1 MTILRYSLINFITYV
16 PVYLFVAKKRK
27 QKKTGILKRQ
37 QKKRQKKMIQRRK
50 TMPKR
55 SPQQNGTP
63 QQLEQL
69 LSTLP
74 TLAFEPEL
82 ADLNMGHEE
91 LRTLL
96 QSERTEADILME
108 LLTEEFIADLDQRLE
123 EMETVHSEKSIK
135 SILAKV
141 TRHQIANKD
150 KIPYLSNPV
159 LIAIFLKTRSAVE
172 GKELDL
178 AGLPAV
184 MDEFDKRNHDYIQ
197 GLTQKVQVSEEA
209 GLSIKADEELSEE
222 EKIKEWIPAIKADI
236 YTKYLALVP
245 AEKQEQVEEDL
256 DVFLVDF
263 EPPPVAEWDADL
275 VKEFMEKWFLENAN
289 PLEEDLESMR
299 ESLSNLF
306 DFLAEEE
313 LLSAGFLDAASMY
326 LQKS

>member
-1 MTILRYSLINFITYV
+1 
-16 PVYLFVAKKRK
+16 VAKKRK
-27 QKKTGILKRQ
+27 KKKTGILKRQ
-37 QKKRQKKMIQRRK
+37 QKKRQEKMIQRRK
-50 TMPKR
+50 SMPRR
-55 SPQQNGTP
+55 SLQQNVPP

-69 LSTLP
+69 LSALP

-82 ADLNMGHEE
+82 ADLDMDHEK

-96 QSERTEADILME
+96 QSERTEVDILME
-108 LLTEEFIADLDQRLE
+108 LLTEDFIAELNQRLG
-123 EMETVHSEKSIK
+123 EMVTVHPEKSIK

-141 TRHQIANKD
+141 TLHQIANKD

-159 LIAIFLKTRSAVE
+159 LIAIFLKTLSTVE

-184 MDEFDKRNHDYIQ
+184 MDEFDKRNQDYIQ
-197 GLTQKVQVSEEA
+197 GLTQKIQVSEETDF
-209 GLSIKADEELSEE
+209 SIKDDKEWLEE
-222 EKIKEWIPAIKADI
+222 EKPKERIPAIKAEI
-236 YTKYLALVP
+236 YTKYLALLP
-245 AEKQEQVEEDL
+245 AEKQEQMEEDL
-256 DVFLVDF
+256 EVFLVDF
-263 EPPPVAEWDADL
+263 DPPSVAEWDADL

-313 LLSAGFLDAASMY
+313 LLSAGFLDAVSMY

>member
-1 MTILRYSLINFITYV
+1 MT
-16 PVYLFVAKKRK
+16 KKRK
-27 QKKTGILKRQ
+27 PKKAGILKRQ
-37 QKKRQKKMIQRRK
+37 QKKRQKKLIQRRK

-63 QQLEQL
+63 QQLEQIL
-69 LSTLP
+69 NTLP

-82 ADLNMGHEE
+82 ADLTMGHEE

-123 EMETVHSEKSIK
+123 QMETVHSEKSIK

-150 KIPYLSNPV
+150 KIQYLSNPV
-159 LIAIFLKTRSAVE
+159 LIAIFLKTRSTVE

-178 AGLPAV
+178 ASLPAI

-197 GLTQKVQVSEEA
+197 GLTQKGQVSDA
-209 GLSIKADEELSEE
+209 GLRIKADVGLSEE
-222 EKIKEWIPAIKADI
+222 EKPKERIPAIKADI
-236 YTKYLALVP
+236 YSKFLALVP

-289 PLEEDLESMR
+289 PLEEDLESMG
-299 ESLSNLF
+299 ESLSKLF
-306 DFLAEEE
+306 DFLSEEE
-313 LLSAGFLDAASMY
+313 LLSAGFLDTTSKY